1 MDTLQLRLFL
11 SLSKTLNFTK
21 TANEFYVTQP
31 TVSNY
36 IKALENSMGITLLK
50 RDSHSVSLTPEG
62 KEFVGYATQM
72 LSLQMEAE
80 NRLRNIAD
88 GRRGYIRVAMLSS
101 ASELFTDALEEFV
114 QKYPGIQ
121 VNVDLI
127 EGGDMIQAVNQC
139 SYDLYFAH
147 EHMVQDNENIEYFLA
162 NTTHLNLFV
171 RNDLVDKI
179 DMNDWSTLS
188 SYHFVSAPETG
199 FSLSGQIRRI
209 CLNRGIVPDII
220 NYYNRADTIL
230 LAVGCGVGLAIL
242 PPQLKNFFNCPNVTA
257 LPIEGNDAIISS
269 VVAWNKNGGNPEVQK
284 FLSVPTLA
292 NIRAKRGQV

>member
-1 MDTLQLRLFL
+1 MDTLQLKLFL

-36 IKALENSMGITLLK
+36 IKSLENSMGVTLLK

-62 KEFVGYATQM
+62 KEFVVYATQM

-88 GRRGYIRVAMLSS
+88 GRRGYIRIAMLSS
-101 ASELFTDALEEFV
+101 SAELFSACLEEFV
-114 QKYPGIQ
+114 LKYPGIQ

-127 EGGDMIQAVNQC
+127 EGSDMVSALGQC
-139 SYDLYFAH
+139 SYDIYFAH
-147 EHMVQDNENIEYFLA
+147 EHMAADNNNIDYFVTATNKL
-162 NTTHLNLFV
+162 HLFMHKDMLP
-171 RNDLVDKI
+171 KI

-188 SYHFVSAPETG
+188 CYHFVASPETG
-199 FSLSGQIRRI
+199 FSLSGQIKRI
-209 CLNRGIVPDII
+209 CANRGIIPDII

-230 LAVGCGVGLAIL
+230 LAVNSGVGMSIL
-242 PPQLKNFFNCPNVTA
+242 PPQLKGLYNLPNVVA
-257 LPIEGNDAIISS
+257 LPIEGNDATLRS

-284 FLSVPTLA
+284 FLGVSHLA
-292 NIRAKRGQV
+292 ALRSKGD